1 MKEIINRYLKL
12 QNKNTANLQELEI
25 RLIEAREGTKY
36 REDLLRYKEILLADG
51 KLIEKELTRLQME
64 VN

>member
-1 MKEIINRYLKL
+1 MSEIINRYLKL
-12 QNKNTANLQELEI
+12 QNKNTANLQELEA

-51 KLIEKELTRLQME
+51 KFIEKELTRLQME
-64 VN
+64 AN

>member
-1 MKEIINRYLKL
+1 MSEMINRYLKL

-25 RLIEAREGTKY
+25 RLAEAREGTKY

-64 VN
+64 AN